1 MRRSEATR
9 NAAFMRLPLPER
21 GGQGWR
27 LSTNARLISPFETVL
42 FMRSF
47 QLARSFIILPYM
59 AGQTV
64 SVGGQKEKNLLRL
77 KKQDGGAITKTRA
90 APQKRP
96 KKLRIAV
103 ALQTVPWGFRQIRP
117 WQKGVFCRIG
127 LGRFFQID
135 GE

>member
-1 MRRSEATR
+1 M
-9 NAAFMRLPLPER
+9 
-21 GGQGWR
+21 
-27 LSTNARLISPFETVL
+27 
-42 FMRSF
+42 
-47 QLARSFIILPYM
+47 
-59 AGQTV
+59 

-135 GE
+135 GEEGS